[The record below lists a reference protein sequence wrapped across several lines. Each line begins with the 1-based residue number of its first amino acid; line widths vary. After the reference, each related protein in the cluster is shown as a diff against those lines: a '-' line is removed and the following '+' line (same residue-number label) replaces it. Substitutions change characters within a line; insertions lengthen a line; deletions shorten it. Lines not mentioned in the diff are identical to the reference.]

1 MKKME
6 KLSALFLLVLLTATG
21 YVSAQDNDYQKNF
34 KFGIALNGGLPV
46 NDIDYFN
53 ASVGLDG
60 RLQYNVT
67 RKTSLMATTGYTHFL
82 SDYEDAGII
91 PLKVGFKSFFVND
104 FYLSGEAGAAFG
116 VNTFDK
122 TSFLWSPGIGFANAK
137 WDISARYEDYSDYDF
152 GQVALR
158 IAYAFQL

>member
-1 MKKME
+1 MRKIE
-6 KLSALFLLVLLTATG
+6 KLSVLTLLAVLLTG
-21 YVSAQDNDYQKNF
+21 GMIQAQDTGYQKNF

-46 NDIDYFN
+46 GDEDYFN
-53 ASVGLDG
+53 ASIGADA

-82 SDYEDAGII
+82 SDYEDAGIV
-91 PLKVGFKSFFVND
+91 PLKVGFKSFFAPD
-104 FYLSGEAGAAFG
+104 FYVSGEAGAAFG

-122 TSFLWSPGIGFANAK
+122 TSFLWSPGVGFANAK
-137 WDISARYEDYSDYDF
+137 WDVSARYEAYSNYNF

-158 IAYAFQL
+158 VAYAFKL